1 MGLGAI
7 CVVFEPRMADAVRC
21 RPWVPCV
28 RALHSEHVR
37 RVPFE
42 LYLESWLAELSEVM
56 DFHQF
61 SLKKAPTLPATSHTV
76 MGHYSSPS
84 PSPAAVGSDSGD
96 VEKAEGGGTQS
107 LASQASGVW
116 GSGAAVRS
124 GPVSSGLAQCAGAGA
139 GASKGTGVLCPPKGF
154 GWGISDMQGAKGDTW
169 RGLVIWG

>member
-7 CVVFEPRMADAVRC
+7 CVVFEPRMGDAVRC

-61 SLKKAPTLPATSHTV
+61 SLKKSPHPSSNFPRSDGSLQLTL
-76 MGHYSSPS
+76 
-84 PSPAAVGSDSGD
+84 
-96 VEKAEGGGTQS
+96 TQPCCC
-107 LASQASGVW
+107 G
-116 GSGAAVRS
+116 
-124 GPVSSGLAQCAGAGA
+124 
-139 GASKGTGVLCPPKGF
+139 K
-154 GWGISDMQGAKGDTW
+154 
-169 RGLVIWG
+169 